1 MARSVVD
8 ETKVGFSAGARAFWG
23 PVGTP
28 EASLN
33 PLGLIG
39 ADATLNIGQTTRQK
53 FDGQPRLLVK
63 QAIDQQSAQIQLV
76 LHEMTQD
83 NLALALGLENTDL
96 IASAPGDVNVVN
108 EQVTVNADNVAVLA
122 NPVKLVGGVPTPAPV
137 VTNVGGT
144 VTYVAG
150 TDYILVPRDPF
161 GRTLIY
167 RLSGGAIPVNATLE
181 VDYTWVRLGRV
192 EFPIGTRSTLVERK
206 IKLEEEWTDGRRLI
220 AIFHRALVSI
230 NGNITVNTAGENGMS
245 VPVSI
250 DALYDSSQNR
260 LVSVFLETP

>member
-8 ETKVGFSAGARAFWG
+8 ATKVGFSAGARAFWG

-28 EASLN
+28 ENLLN

-39 ADATLNIGQTTRQK
+39 ADATLNISQTTRQK

-76 LHEMTQD
+76 MHEMTVD
-83 NLALALGLENTDL
+83 NLSLALGLEASDL
-96 IASAPGDVNVVN
+96 IASAPGDVVVTN
-108 EQVTVNADNVAVLA
+108 ESVTLDANNVAALQ

-137 VTNVGGT
+137 VTNVGGST
-144 VTYVAG
+144 TYVAG

-167 RLSGGAIPVNATLE
+167 RLASGAIAAGQTLE
-181 VDYTWVRLGRV
+181 VDYTWVRQGRV

-206 IKLEEEWTDGRRLI
+206 IKIEEEWTDGRRLI
-220 AIFHRALVSI
+220 AIFPRALISI
-230 NGNITVNTAGENGMS
+230 NGNITLNTSGENGMS
-245 VPVSI
+245 IPITI
-250 DALYDSSQNR
+250 DGLYDSSINR
-260 LVSVFLETP
+260 LVSVYLDTP